1 MRVFTEAELYEI
13 LSKAVDQ
20 IVERKGK
27 GAYTRG
33 AVDALEGV
41 IFGMRLSPGAP
52 TTIIRGEV

>member
-1 MRVFTEAELYEI
+1 MRVYTEAELYEI

-33 AVDALEGV
+33 VVDGYQALIDG
-41 IFGMRLSPGAP
+41 LQLKPGAP
-52 TTIIRGEV
+52 TTIIRGE